1 MFWSQ
6 SWTQN
11 RSWSCLGLQRILEGR
26 RFRSLLR
33 VKTSLGPQ
41 HLVYIPFM
49 MYIWIHPVIAVDFDK
64 KRKRKVNEKE
74 RNVKERKG
82 AEIICTKATLH

>member
-1 MFWSQ
+1 
-6 SWTQN
+6 
-11 RSWSCLGLQRILEGR
+11 
-26 RFRSLLR
+26 
-33 VKTSLGPQ
+33 
-41 HLVYIPFM
+41 